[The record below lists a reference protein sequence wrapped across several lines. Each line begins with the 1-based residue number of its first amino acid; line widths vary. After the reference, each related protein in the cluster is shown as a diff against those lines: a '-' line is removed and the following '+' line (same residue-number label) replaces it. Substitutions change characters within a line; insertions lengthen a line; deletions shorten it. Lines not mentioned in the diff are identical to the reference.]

1 MEVTDLNPSSGPG
14 SQAFTHRHQFML
26 IGLITGAMLI
36 AAVVGGAWLERR
48 TVAASGETV
57 SIMAA
62 EVSAKLDLLL
72 SERASGVQ
80 FLAESL
86 AMNGGTAAACSPML
100 P

>member
-1 MEVTDLNPSSGPG
+1 MSDHNTISGSGPR
-14 SQAFTHRHQFML
+14 AFTHRHQFTL
-26 IGLITGAMLI
+26 IGLITVSTLI
-36 AAVVGGAWLERR
+36 AVIAGGTWLERR

-72 SERASGVQ
+72 NERVGDVQ

-86 AMNGGTAAACSPML
+86 AMNGATPAARNHILSTF
-100 P
+100 